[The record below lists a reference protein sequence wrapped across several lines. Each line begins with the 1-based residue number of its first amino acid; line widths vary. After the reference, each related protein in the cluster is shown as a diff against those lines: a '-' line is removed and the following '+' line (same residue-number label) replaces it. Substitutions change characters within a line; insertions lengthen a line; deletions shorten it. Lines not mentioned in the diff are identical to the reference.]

1 MVDHESFSCDCEGTG
16 YTGSKCQTGLISAPV
31 FPKLST
37 KVKSRALSLSARPL
51 NKLTVFLHSESGVV
65 FFPSSSLDITVHET
79 KKDFYVEVEK
89 AGIHPIS
96 YTLRGPNED
105 DFQTPEQSV
114 VFVEPTVLLNES
126 IYSKFSIP
134 TRELPVGCIEYRYK
148 LDSCELHFLST
159 DKWTSASLSTKGIV
173 HIKTPSNQ
181 SIPLSMIGFSLDER
195 DFSRKSM
202 IEKAVA
208 LMSSDKEFEVYY
220 NNGDTCIR
228 KESSSDNLLELMRN
242 DALVTSFLQA
252 VSQMAPNWLNVLTS
266 EPNDVFDIQNIMVS
280 LAKTPP
286 NGGEHCSGLPLSSSS
301 SVVYFLP
308 AVKYEIRVSQDETS
322 LYDEGNTC
330 FAADVCK
337 QSIFIGFSKES
348 ASKLKDKLAV
358 MRDMKAKGCN
368 VHVDSV
374 GLFKSIET
382 FAKTNVALWNGTH
395 YEQATPFNYNMWLK
409 GDVTWNMVIPATLD
423 VTLDM
428 KGESFIY
435 SDSMDDVSNLH
446 ILN

>member
-1 MVDHESFSCDCEGTG
+1 MHDHESFSCDCEGTG

-31 FPKLST
+31 FPKLSI
-37 KVKSRALSLSARPL
+37 KSKSRALSLSAKPL

-65 FFPSSSLDITVHET
+65 FSPSSSLEITVQKTE
-79 KKDFYVEVEK
+79 KDFYVEVEK

-96 YTLRGPNED
+96 YTLGGPNKY
-105 DFQTPEQSV
+105 DFRIPEQSV

-126 IYSKFSIP
+126 IYSTFSVP
-134 TRELPVGCIEYRYK
+134 KRELPVGCNEYRYK
-148 LDSCELHFLST
+148 VVSCELHFLST
-159 DKWTSASLSTKGIV
+159 DKWASTSLSTNGIV

-195 DFSRKSM
+195 DVSRKSI

-208 LMSSDKEFEVYY
+208 LLSSDKRIEVYY
-220 NNGDTCIR
+220 NNGDTCIK
-228 KESSSDNLLELMRN
+228 KESSSDNLLELMRD
-242 DALVTSFLQA
+242 DALVTSFLQT

-286 NGGEHCSGLPLSSSS
+286 NGGEHCSGFPLSLSSSI
-301 SVVYFLP
+301 VYFLL
-308 AVKYEIRVSQDETS
+308 AIKYEIRVGQDETS

-330 FAADVCK
+330 FATDVCK

-348 ASKLKDKLAV
+348 ANKLKDKLSV
-358 MRDMKAKGCN
+358 MRDMKAKGCD

-374 GLFKSIET
+374 GLFKSAET
-382 FAKTNVALWNGTH
+382 FTKTNVALWNGTH
-395 YEQATPFNYNMWLK
+395 YEQVAPFNYNMWLK
-409 GDVTWNMVIPATLD
+409 GEVSWNMVIPATLD
-423 VTLDM
+423 VTLHM
-428 KGESFIY
+428 KG
-435 SDSMDDVSNLH
+435 
-446 ILN
+446 